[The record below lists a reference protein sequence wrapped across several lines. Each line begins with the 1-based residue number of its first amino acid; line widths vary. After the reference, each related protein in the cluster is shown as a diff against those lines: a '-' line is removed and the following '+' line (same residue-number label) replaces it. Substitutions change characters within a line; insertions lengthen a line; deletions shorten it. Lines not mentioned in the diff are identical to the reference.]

1 MNMNKWHEAEQ
12 YLRGA
17 DSRIAGIM
25 ERAGPCELM
34 PNEDGFSSLSNS
46 IIGQQLSNH
55 VANIIRNRFR
65 KLFENDKPVPELL
78 LNLDDSVLRK
88 VGLSFQKIKYLR
100 GLAQWVKSGELD
112 FSALLKMDDEIAIQQ
127 LVQVKGIGRWTAEM
141 YLMFSLNR
149 QDLLPLGDA
158 ALEAALKRLYELPEE
173 GWEKP
178 AISIAEKWRPW
189 RSVACWYLYRYHK
202 MLKDGVAPF

>member
-1 MNMNKWHEAEQ
+1 M
-12 YLRGA
+12 
-17 DSRIAGIM
+17 
-25 ERAGPCELM
+25 M

-55 VANIIRNRFR
+55 VANIILNRFR

-127 LVQVKGIGRWTAEM
+127 LVQVKGIGRWDCRNV
-141 YLMFSLNR
+141 LNV
-149 QDLLPLGDA
+149 QLESSGSA
-158 ALEAALKRLYELPEE
+158 AF
-173 GWEKP
+173 G
-178 AISIAEKWRPW
+178 
-189 RSVACWYLYRYHK
+189 
-202 MLKDGVAPF
+202 

>member
-1 MNMNKWHEAEQ
+1 MNKWHEAEQ

-55 VANIIRNRFR
+55 VANIIQNRFR
-65 KLFENDKPVPELL
+65 KLFENDKPIPELL

-189 RSVACWYLYRYHK
+189 RTVACWYLYRYHK

>member
-1 MNMNKWHEAEQ
+1 MNKWHEAEQ

-141 YLMFSLNR
+141 YLIFSLNR

>member
-1 MNMNKWHEAEQ
+1 MNKWHEAEQ

-189 RSVACWYLYRYHK
+189 RTVACWYLYRYHK

>member
-1 MNMNKWHEAEQ
+1 VNMNKWHEAEQ

>member
-1 MNMNKWHEAEQ
+1 MNKWHEAEQ

-78 LNLDDSVLRK
+78 LDLDDSVLRK

-100 GLAQWVKSGELD
+100 GLAQRVKSGELD

-189 RSVACWYLYRYHK
+189 RTVACWYLYRYHK

>member
-100 GLAQWVKSGELD
+100 GLAQRVKSGELD

-189 RSVACWYLYRYHK
+189 RTVACWYLYRYHK

>member
-1 MNMNKWHEAEQ
+1 MS
-12 YLRGA
+12 LRLA
-17 DSRIAGIM
+17 DSRIAGII
-25 ERAGPCELM
+25 ERAGPCELI
-34 PNEDGFSSLSNS
+34 PHEGGFAGLSSA
-46 IIGQQLSNH
+46 IIGQQLSNQ
-55 VANIIRNRFR
+55 VAKIIRTRFR
-65 KLFENDKPVPELL
+65 KLFENELPDHGYL
-78 LNLDDSVLRK
+78 LKLDDPVLRK
-88 VGLSFQKIKYLR
+88 TGLSFQKIKYLR

-112 FSALLKMDDEIAIQQ
+112 FSALLKMDDEIAIPQ

-189 RSVACWYLYRYHK
+189 RTVACWYLYRYHK

>member
-1 MNMNKWHEAEQ
+1 VNMNKWHEAEQ

-100 GLAQWVKSGELD
+100 GLTQWVKSGELD

-189 RSVACWYLYRYHK
+189 RTVACWYLYRYHK

>member
-189 RSVACWYLYRYHK
+189 RTVACWYLYRYHK

>member
-1 MNMNKWHEAEQ
+1 MNKWHEAEQ

-141 YLMFSLNR
+141 YLIFSLNR

-189 RSVACWYLYRYHK
+189 RTVACWYLYRYHK

>member
-88 VGLSFQKIKYLR
+88 VGTVFPENKIPAWL
-100 GLAQWVKSGELD
+100 GA
-112 FSALLKMDDEIAIQQ
+112 
-127 LVQVKGIGRWTAEM
+127 KG
-141 YLMFSLNR
+141 
-149 QDLLPLGDA
+149 
-158 ALEAALKRLYELPEE
+158 
-173 GWEKP
+173 
-178 AISIAEKWRPW
+178 EKW
-189 RSVACWYLYRYHK
+189 
-202 MLKDGVAPF
+202 

>member
-1 MNMNKWHEAEQ
+1 VNMNKWHEAEQ

-141 YLMFSLNR
+141 YLIFSLNR

-189 RSVACWYLYRYHK
+189 RTVACWYLYRYHK

>member
-1 MNMNKWHEAEQ
+1 M
-12 YLRGA
+12 
-17 DSRIAGIM
+17 
-25 ERAGPCELM
+25 
-34 PNEDGFSSLSNS
+34 
-46 IIGQQLSNH
+46 
-55 VANIIRNRFR
+55 
-65 KLFENDKPVPELL
+65 
-78 LNLDDSVLRK
+78 
-88 VGLSFQKIKYLR
+88 
-100 GLAQWVKSGELD
+100 KSGELD

-189 RSVACWYLYRYHK
+189 RTVACWYLYRYHK

>member
-100 GLAQWVKSGELD
+100 GLAQCVKSGELD

-189 RSVACWYLYRYHK
+189 RTVACWYLYGYHK

>member
-1 MNMNKWHEAEQ
+1 M
-12 YLRGA
+12 
-17 DSRIAGIM
+17 
-25 ERAGPCELM
+25 
-34 PNEDGFSSLSNS
+34 
-46 IIGQQLSNH
+46 
-55 VANIIRNRFR
+55 
-65 KLFENDKPVPELL
+65 
-78 LNLDDSVLRK
+78 
-88 VGLSFQKIKYLR
+88 
-100 GLAQWVKSGELD
+100 KSGELD

-173 GWEKP
+173 GWEKH

-189 RSVACWYLYRYHK
+189 RTVACWDLYRYHK
-202 MLKDGVAPF
+202 CSKMVLHHFNLCWF

>member
-1 MNMNKWHEAEQ
+1 MNMIKWHEAEQ

-178 AISIAEKWRPW
+178 AILIAEKWRPW
-189 RSVACWYLYRYHK
+189 RTVACWYLYRYHK